1 MARSAHLESTRIVKV
16 AVIVP
21 TWNAGRMLREA
32 LDSVAAQTV
41 LPTQVVVVDDGSTDG
56 SVEAVSAD
64 PAVMLIRQSRSGTA
78 AARNKGIARA
88 DADLVAF
95 LDADDLWP
103 PGSLSVRIAAL
114 REAGADGCYGVVEE
128 FLDPAGLSRPV
139 RPRCAAR
146 VPGSILVTREA
157 LARVGGFD
165 VSLPGG
171 EAVDW
176 VARFDALGLRWTE
189 VGDVVLRR
197 RIHESNK
204 SRDPQYAKRT
214 GLLEV
219 ARRSI
224 AAKRLAPSGRVHPG
238 PARESSD

>member
-1 MARSAHLESTRIVKV
+1 MNV
-16 AVIVP
+16 AVIIP
-21 TWNAGRMLREA
+21 FWNPGRMLREA

-41 LPTQVVVVDDGSTDG
+41 QPSQVVVVDDGSTDD
-56 SVEAVSAD
+56 SAEAVSAY
-64 PAVMLIRQSRSGTA
+64 PAVTLVRQSRSGTA
-78 AARNKGIARA
+78 AARNTGIART

-103 PGSLSVRIAAL
+103 PGSLSARIAAL
-114 REAGADGCYGVVEE
+114 REAGADGSFGVVEE
-128 FLDPAGLSRPV
+128 FRDPADLARPV
-139 RPRCAAR
+139 RPRSAAR

-171 EAVDW
+171 EGVDW
-176 VARFDALGLRWTE
+176 VARFDAIGLRWTT
-189 VGDVVLRR
+189 VADVVLRR

-204 SRDPQYAKRT
+204 SREPQYAKRQ

-224 AAKRLAPSGRVHPG
+224 AAKRIAP
-238 PARESSD
+238 

>member
-1 MARSAHLESTRIVKV
+1 MKV
-16 AVIVP
+16 AVIIP
-21 TWNAGRMLREA
+21 TWNAGRMLQEA
-32 LDSVAAQTV
+32 LESVAAQTV
-41 LPTQVVVVDDGSTDG
+41 RPTQVVVVDDGSTDD
-56 SVEAVSAD
+56 SVDVVSAH
-64 PAVMLIRQSRSGTA
+64 PAVALIRQSRCGTA
-78 AARNKGIARA
+78 AARNTGIART
-88 DADLVAF
+88 DADVVAF
-95 LDADDLWP
+95 LDVDDLWP
-103 PGSLSVRIAAL
+103 PRSLSVRIAAL

-128 FLDPAGLSRPV
+128 FLDPAALSRPV
-139 RPRCAAR
+139 RPRSAAR

-165 VSLPGG
+165 ESLPGG
-171 EAVDW
+171 EGVDW
-176 VARFDALGLRWTE
+176 VARFDATGLRWTK
-189 VGDVVLRR
+189 VDDVVLRR

-224 AAKRLAPSGRVHPG
+224 AAKRLAPSGRAHPA